1 MGAPAV
7 RWSVLAVAVVAG
19 AAASLPGPPGQRTT
33 SLAAA
38 VVLGAIASVV
48 RSRAADTDRPAPVEA
63 RFPMDE
69 VVAEPAPDGRA
80 PDGRALDGGALH
92 VGRVIGGGPVSID
105 RLDGVLVVGRGALA
119 AGVFAAVTAALGA
132 MATADQELRV
142 AHGTDVVLPELPCA
156 PVATLP
162 SGVAVAA
169 LVGADGSRDGSV
181 VLVPDLRF
189 RPRRPCPTIEVTRY
203 GCTLRGDPD
212 EPVGMAL
219 APVLPGLDPP
229 AV

>member
-7 RWSVLAVAVVAG
+7 RWSVLAVAAVAG

-38 VVLGAIASVV
+38 VILGAIASVV
-48 RSRAADTDRPAPVEA
+48 RSRSANRERPAPIEV

-69 VVAEPAPDGRA
+69 VVVDLV
-80 PDGRALDGGALH
+80 PDGRALDSGALH

-119 AGVFAAVTAALGA
+119 AGVFAAVTAGLGA
-132 MATADQELRV
+132 TATADQELRV
-142 AHGTDVVLPELPCA
+142 AHGADVVLPELACA

-162 SGVAVAA
+162 SGFAVAV

-181 VLVPDLRF
+181 VLVPDLRC

-203 GCTLRGDPD
+203 GCTLRSDPD

>member
-7 RWSVLAVAVVAG
+7 RWSVLAVAAVAG
-19 AAASLPGPPGQRTT
+19 AATSLPGPPGQRTA

-38 VVLGAIASVV
+38 VILGAIASVV
-48 RSRAADTDRPAPVEA
+48 RSRSANTERPAPIEV

-69 VVAEPAPDGRA
+69 VVVDLV

-92 VGRVIGGGPVSID
+92 VGRVVGGEPVSID

-119 AGVFAAVTAALGA
+119 AGVFAAVTAGLGA
-132 MATADQELRV
+132 TATADQELRV
-142 AHGTDVVLPELPCA
+142 AHGADVVLPELACA

-162 SGVAVAA
+162 SGVAVAV

-181 VLVPDLRF
+181 VLVPDLRS

-203 GCTLRGDPD
+203 GCTLRSDPD

>member
-1 MGAPAV
+1 M
-7 RWSVLAVAVVAG
+7 LAFAAVAG
-19 AAASLPGPPGQRTT
+19 AVASLPGPPGQRTA
-33 SLAAA
+33 SLSAA
-38 VVLGAIASVV
+38 VILGAIASVV
-48 RSRAADTDRPAPVEA
+48 RSRSANTERPAPIEV
-63 RFPMDE
+63 RLPMDE
-69 VVAEPAPDGRA
+69 VVVDLV

-92 VGRVIGGGPVSID
+92 VGRVVGGEPVSID

-119 AGVFAAVTAALGA
+119 AGVFAAVTAGLGA
-132 MATADQELRV
+132 TATADQELRV
-142 AHGTDVVLPELPCA
+142 AHGADVVLPELACA

-162 SGVAVAA
+162 SGVAVAV

-181 VLVPDLRF
+181 VLVPDLRS

-203 GCTLRGDPD
+203 GCTLRSDPD

-219 APVLPGLDPP
+219 APALPGLDPP

>member
-7 RWSVLAVAVVAG
+7 RWSVLAVAAVAG
-19 AAASLPGPPGQRTT
+19 AATSLPGPPGQRTA

-38 VVLGAIASVV
+38 VILGAIASVV
-48 RSRAADTDRPAPVEA
+48 RSRSANRERPAPIEV

-69 VVAEPAPDGRA
+69 VVVDLV

-92 VGRVIGGGPVSID
+92 VGRVIGGEPVSID

-119 AGVFAAVTAALGA
+119 AAVFAAVTAGLGA
-132 MATADQELRV
+132 TATADQELRV
-142 AHGTDVVLPELPCA
+142 AHGADVVLPELACA

-162 SGVAVAA
+162 SGVAVAV

-181 VLVPDLRF
+181 VLVPDLRS

-203 GCTLRGDPD
+203 GCTLRSDPD